1 MKSVCT
7 PVLRYSLASSPS
19 LSLAAVRPGAVMSTG
34 SPRTQTACEP
44 RLTERQSGCA
54 AAVSSA
60 LSAYASRSPDQLLPP
75 SPAEGTPLPHVEA
88 PIIIIIFSFYQ
99 NVEILSPHLF
109 IGFRR
114 KLQRD
119 RGAKL
124 AVQRRARRDVD
135 ASRGNK
141 EVKSAYPP
149 PPQPKN
155 ENAGGEKH
163 SVASRTH
170 QWGTR
175 GCPAAGE
182 SERTA
187 GELLITRAIHR
198 LSCSVS
204 NQGGSWGF
212 RGIKYGLR
220 VNRRRRG
227 LVALTGKKCMGQ
239 LRADGEGGCMRRF
252 SRGAG

>member
-1 MKSVCT
+1 M
-7 PVLRYSLASSPS
+7 
-19 LSLAAVRPGAVMSTG
+19 M
-34 SPRTQTACEP
+34 
-44 RLTERQSGCA
+44 
-54 AAVSSA
+54 
-60 LSAYASRSPDQLLPP
+60 
-75 SPAEGTPLPHVEA
+75 
-88 PIIIIIFSFYQ
+88 IITIFFFFWSFYQ
-99 NVEILSPHLF
+99 NVEVLSPPPVHRLPE
-109 IGFRR
+109 
-114 KLQRD
+114 KLRRD

-124 AVQRRARRDVD
+124 AVQRRVRPDVD

-155 ENAGGEKH
+155 ENAGVEKH

-252 SRGAG
+252 SRGAGELDPLITSQNML